1 MGEAGQQFRERL
13 EAFAREY
20 RRQLPQRL
28 REVKRAWNQ
37 ALVSEDREQALGR
50 LHGLV
55 HGLAAS
61 GGTFGCDA
69 LSQAAHR
76 LELFLKAVMD
86 EASPL
91 SPTRE
96 EQINAYLTG
105 VTMAINGSPECA
117 AEGYPEPLDEPDAA
131 PLRPEKLVFLAVE
144 DAPLARELSARIEQA
159 GYAVRT
165 FDRLEALRPALAEAR
180 PVALVADLE
189 FGGTRAIREF
199 NTGNGQ
205 PVPILF
211 ISGRGEFAARL
222 AAVRAGGTHYFTT
235 PVDAERLIATIGELT
250 EGIQPE
256 PYRILIVEDDPE
268 LASIYRFHLEHA
280 GMAAQVAGD
289 AFRAA
294 EALDSFRPEL
304 ILMDVH
310 LPGCSG
316 LELAATIRQQ
326 DRYAHI
332 PIVFLST
339 EASAEWQPTA
349 PNLDGDECLTKP
361 VKPRR
366 LLATVRPRVKRARSL
381 ARLSSRALST
391 LRELERQKFAQ
402 DESRERMRL
411 AQLYA
416 DVGTWDWNIATGELH
431 WSERIAPLFG
441 GPAGDLETTYE
452 SFLNAVH
459 PDDRQIVADAVRAC
473 VERGAAYDIEHR
485 VLWPDGTV
493 RWLHGRGGVSRD
505 GRGRPSHMLGVVQD
519 VTRRKLAEDDLI
531 RARDEAER
539 TNRAKSEFLSRMS
552 HELRTPMN
560 VILGFA
566 QLLESDPGA
575 PLAKPQEDSVQQI
588 LKAGWHLLQL
598 INEVLDLARIEA
610 GRIELSLENVNL
622 VEVLDECRAHIT
634 PLAERRGIA
643 LHEQT
648 GDAVSCLVHADR
660 TRLKQVLLN
669 LLTNAV
675 KYNRDGGSISLAL
688 EFPAEDRVRLKVA
701 DTGIGLTEAQQG
713 RLFEPFN
720 RLGAERSEVEG
731 CGIGLTIVRHL
742 MELMGG
748 GIGVESAPGTGS
760 TFWIDLGLGA
770 EAHLPDEARA
780 ARPATPG
787 QEALPQRTVLYV
799 EDNPA
804 NLKLVAQLLARRP
817 DLRLISTHSADLGLE
832 MARAQR
838 PDLIILDINLP
849 GMDGF
854 EARARLRLYPE
865 TAEIPVIA
873 LSASAMP
880 KDVERGLA
888 AGFLRY
894 LTKPIR
900 IDRFLR
906 TLDDILDDIQPAG
919 RVPAQH
925 ESAGT

>member
-1 MGEAGQQFRERL
+1 MIGKLSLAQRLTLIAVISTLAVGLVIGSMNYSTRQYEDLLNYLTQKDLPNQEKVAVAYIEFAEINGELFKLLESNQDKAHDNGDIYRRGRLLIDRLERL
-13 EAFAREY
+13 EQHAVKDRFDLSGPESKPLPALLSGISEYKNTVIMTLETVLADHDLTLLYTTRIGNRFNRVNDAFIRLQESVRNDITEDIRDNSQSIREQLILLDLATALLVALLVGLSLRISLCLVRQHRYLADSLDRLRQGDTDAGTAAPIDDAAFAP
-20 RRQLPQRL
+20 L
-28 REVKRAWNQ
+28 
-37 ALVSEDREQALGR
+37 
-50 LHGLV
+50 
-55 HGLAAS
+55 
-61 GGTFGCDA
+61 
-69 LSQAAHR
+69 QAALDAFRNTLRDLRASEHSLAEKNLA
-76 LELFLKAVMD
+76 LEQK
-86 EASPL
+86 
-91 SPTRE
+91 
-96 EQINAYLTG
+96 
-105 VTMAINGSPECA
+105 A
-117 AEGYPEPLDEPDAA
+117 AE
-131 PLRPEKLVFLAVE
+131 
-144 DAPLARELSARIEQA
+144 
-159 GYAVRT
+159 
-165 FDRLEALRPALAEAR
+165 LAEAR
-180 PVALVADLE
+180 NTAL
-189 FGGTRAIREF
+189 RA
-199 NTGNGQ
+199 
-205 PVPILF
+205 
-211 ISGRGEFAARL
+211 S
-222 AAVRAGGTHYFTT
+222 
-235 PVDAERLIATIGELT
+235 
-250 EGIQPE
+250 
-256 PYRILIVEDDPE
+256 
-268 LASIYRFHLEHA
+268 
-280 GMAAQVAGD
+280 
-289 AFRAA
+289 
-294 EALDSFRPEL
+294 EAKSQF
-304 ILMDVH
+304 
-310 LPGCSG
+310 
-316 LELAATIRQQ
+316 
-326 DRYAHI
+326 
-332 PIVFLST
+332 
-339 EASAEWQPTA
+339 
-349 PNLDGDECLTKP
+349 
-361 VKPRR
+361 
-366 LLATVRPRVKRARSL
+366 LATV
-381 ARLSSRALST
+381 
-391 LRELERQKFAQ
+391 
-402 DESRERMRL
+402 
-411 AQLYA
+411 
-416 DVGTWDWNIATGELH
+416 
-431 WSERIAPLFG
+431 
-441 GPAGDLETTYE
+441 
-452 SFLNAVH
+452 
-459 PDDRQIVADAVRAC
+459 
-473 VERGAAYDIEHR
+473 
-485 VLWPDGTV
+485 
-493 RWLHGRGGVSRD
+493 
-505 GRGRPSHMLGVVQD
+505 
-519 VTRRKLAEDDLI
+519 
-531 RARDEAER
+531 
-539 TNRAKSEFLSRMS
+539 S